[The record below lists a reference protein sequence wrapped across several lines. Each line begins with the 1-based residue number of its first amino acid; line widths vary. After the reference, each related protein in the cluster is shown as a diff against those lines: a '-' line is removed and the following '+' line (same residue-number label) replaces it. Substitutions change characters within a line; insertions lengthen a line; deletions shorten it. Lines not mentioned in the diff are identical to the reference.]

1 MDKTAQTRLIKRLA
15 GKLGFAYCGI
25 SRAGFLET
33 EASRLDLWLRQNMH
47 GNMAYMANNFDMR
60 VDPRRL
66 MPEARSVLSLMCNY
80 YPQPT
85 PAPKSKF
92 IISKY
97 AYGRDYHRVI
107 SKKLNRLIDHIR
119 EELGEVNARA
129 CVDSAPVME
138 KAWAAR
144 SGMGWI
150 GKHTNLLTSRAGSF
164 FFLSEIF
171 LDIEL
176 EYDRPAADYCGKC
189 RRCIDACP
197 TGAIV
202 EPYVL
207 DAARCISYLTIELK
221 GAIPKELAGKYKG
234 WIFGCDIC
242 QDVCPFNRFSRP
254 NQEPEFA
261 PSAELFAM
269 IDDEWRTLTEERYK
283 KLFRGS
289 AVKRAKY
296 KGLMRNIR
304 FVDL

>member
-15 GKLGFAYCGI
+15 GELGFAGCGI

-33 EASRLDLWLRQNMH
+33 EASRLELWLRRNMN
-47 GNMAYMANNFDMR
+47 GDMAYMADNFDMR

-66 MPEARSVLSLMCNY
+66 MPEARSVVSLMYNY
-80 YPQPT
+80 YPHPAL
-85 PAPKSKF
+85 APKSKF
-92 IISKY
+92 VISKY

-107 SKKLNRLIDHIR
+107 SKKLNRLIDYIR

-138 KAWAAR
+138 KALAVR
-144 SGMGWI
+144 SGLGWI

-164 FFLSEIF
+164 FFLSEIL

-176 EYDRPAADYCGKC
+176 EYDRPTADHCAEC

-207 DAARCISYLTIELK
+207 DAAKCISYLTIELK
-221 GAIPKELAGKYKG
+221 EAIPKELTGKYKG

-242 QDVCPFNRFSRP
+242 QDVCPFNRFSGPHR
-254 NQEPEFA
+254 ESEFT
-261 PSAELFAM
+261 PLAEIFAM
-269 IDDEWRTLTEERYK
+269 TDDEWRTLTEERYQ

-304 FVDL
+304 FVDS

>member
-1 MDKTAQTRLIKRLA
+1 MDKMAQTRLIKRLA
-15 GKLGFAYCGI
+15 GELGFADCRI
-25 SRAGFLET
+25 SQAEFLET
-33 EASRLDLWLRQNMH
+33 EASRLELWLRRNMH
-47 GNMAYMANNFDMR
+47 GDMAYMADNFDMR

-66 MPEARSVLSLMCNY
+66 MPEAKSVVSLMYNY

-107 SKKLNRLIDHIR
+107 SKKLNKFIDRIQ

-144 SGMGWI
+144 SGLGWI

-164 FFLSEIF
+164 FFLSEIL

-176 EYDRPAADYCGKC
+176 EYDRPTADHCGKC

-207 DAARCISYLTIELK
+207 DAAKCISYLTIELK
-221 GAIPKELAGKYKG
+221 ETIPKELTGKYKN

-254 NQEPEFA
+254 NREPEFM
-261 PSAELFAM
+261 PLLEIFAM
-269 IDDEWRTLTEERYK
+269 TDDEWRTLTEERFG

-304 FVDL
+304 FVDS

>member
-15 GKLGFAYCGI
+15 DELGFAYCGI

-33 EASRLDLWLRQNMH
+33 EAFQLDLWLRRNMY
-47 GNMAYMANNFDMR
+47 GDMAYMADNFDMR
-60 VDPRRL
+60 VDPRLL
-66 MPEARSVLSLMCNY
+66 MPEAKSVLSLMYNY

-97 AYGRDYHRVI
+97 AHGRDYHRVI
-107 SKKLNRLIDHIR
+107 SKKLNRLIDRIQK
-119 EELGEVNARA
+119 ELGEVSARA

-138 KAWAAR
+138 KAWAVR
-144 SGMGWI
+144 SGLGWI

-164 FFLSEIF
+164 FFLSEIL

-176 EYDRPAADYCGKC
+176 EYDRPTADHCGKC

-207 DAARCISYLTIELK
+207 DAAKCISYLTIELK
-221 GAIPKELAGKYKG
+221 EAIPKKLTGKYKG
-234 WIFGCDIC
+234 WVFGCDIC
-242 QDVCPFNRFSRP
+242 QDVCPFNRFSKPHR
-254 NQEPEFA
+254 EPEFT
-261 PSAELFAM
+261 PLAELFAM
-269 IDDEWRTLTEERYK
+269 TDYEWRTLTEERYQ

-296 KGLMRNIR
+296 EGLMRNIR
-304 FVDL
+304 FVDS